1 MSPWNLILLSL
12 LLVLVPPVLTAPVE
26 EREEAELTEEVEGEQ
41 SEEDEDDDDST
52 KEGPPGAHQ
61 TAGGASG
68 IRPHVSSIVHVSG
81 WQEAVAGGRS
91 DGTTGVSGG
100 TMEPHVHQ
108 FLLDLLGGAE
118 TSDADIAGHTTDP
131 TMIDS
136 TGSLINSDVISQWKG
151 HQSLSSPVS
160 DHTHSSTRQES
171 SSSSSHT
178 EQAGSEWFH
187 TNGYGRQTQLK
198 DMDGVTTRLAS
209 LRDLHTHSLPWAP
222 TAGTMELATHFH
234 SDSTV
239 TGSSPVVMHTEPA
252 DRDLTHPLH
261 SGTQT
266 WHADTVT
273 RATATMFSEATGTP
287 LHSSAAQVTGD
298 FHKAG
303 SVTEQYNPSGQGP
316 EASENVELEDTC

>member
-136 TGSLINSDVISQWKG
+136 TA
-151 HQSLSSPVS
+151 
-160 DHTHSSTRQES
+160 
-171 SSSSSHT
+171 SSSSHT

-316 EASENVELEDTC
+316 EGEVTPSRLNWFP